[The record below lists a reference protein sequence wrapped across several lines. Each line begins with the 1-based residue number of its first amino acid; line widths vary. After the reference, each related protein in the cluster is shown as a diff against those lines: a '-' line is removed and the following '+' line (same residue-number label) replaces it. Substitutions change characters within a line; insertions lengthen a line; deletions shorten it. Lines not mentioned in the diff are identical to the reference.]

1 MTGKALRSALGLWAR
16 EPKVMLLMNVAW
28 ALPAFGGVALAAFF
42 YRQGSLGTLA
52 AVTILTVVWMGF
64 SLLVRAV
71 GQLERGQMPTA
82 RNFRAWLTDAWAPR
96 LVLGLACIEASSV
109 VLSILTRV
117 DSAGWPKLLLALAG
131 AAWLWLALGTL
142 ISAGLDAP
150 LEQPPWA
157 AQKAG
162 LMAAVAF
169 LPSALAL
176 GLWTAWLSGSLAL
189 VVERTQWWARLFW
202 APLILAPVFTPSF
215 YAGYLYFLAQ
225 GVKDRSQGKA
235 PLDGAPTIMEILR
248 PWR

>member
-16 EPKVMLLMNVAW
+16 EPKAMMLLNAAW
-28 ALPAFGGVALAAFF
+28 ALPAFMGAALAAFF
-42 YRQGSLGTLA
+42 HRQGSFGILA
-52 AVTILTVVWMGF
+52 AVAILTMVWMGF

-71 GQLERGQMPTA
+71 GQLERGERPLL
-82 RNFRAWLTDAWAPR
+82 RNLRAWSADAWAPR

-109 VLSILTRV
+109 LLSILARV
-117 DSAGWPKLLLALAG
+117 DAAGWPKGALVLAG
-131 AAWLWLALGTL
+131 AAWLWLMLGTL
-142 ISAGLDAP
+142 MSAGLDAP

-215 YAGYLYFLAQ
+215 YAAYLYFLAQ
-225 GVKDRSQGKA
+225 GVKDRSQGRA
-235 PLDGAPTIMEILR
+235 PLEGAPTIMEILR